1 MNLTGGFVKEA
12 LQVMDVQQ
20 DRLWGVADVAAFLGV
35 PVSTLYQWR
44 HQGYGPKGRR
54 VGRYI
59 RYDPQEVRRWF
70 QSLDSEAM

>member
-1 MNLTGGFVKEA
+1 MGRGRRGGV
-12 LQVMDVQQ
+12 
-20 DRLWGVADVAAFLGV
+20 LGI

-59 RYDPQEVRRWF
+59 RYDPKEVHRWF
-70 QSLDSEAM
+70 QSLDSKVM